1 MVNSGIKNDLKV
13 YGKSNQFNFYICEIS
28 FEKCNIMNAFSSL
41 KFPSCFHDSTAIRLK
56 HETIN
61 VGDFLLYFEV
71 D

>member
-13 YGKSNQFNFYICEIS
+13 YVKSNPFNFYMYEIIFEICY
-28 FEKCNIMNAFSSL
+28 IMNAFSSL
-41 KFPSCFHDSTAIRLK
+41 KFSSCFQDNIAIRLK